1 MLSIFILVSAATTF
15 ARLAHDKN
23 RNRYL
28 WGTIGVASYFLT
40 QIIVGILIGLVKPE
54 LLEENRTINIIGI
67 ACGFMGIGIAY
78 YILKTLPDPT
88 VEVAQNADLLDS
100 HLD

>member
-28 WGTIGVASYFLT
+28 WGTIGVVSYFLT
-40 QIIVGILIGLVKPE
+40 QIIVGIVIGLINPE
-54 LLEENRTINIIGI
+54 LLQETVFINITGV

-88 VEVAQNADLLDS
+88 EEVTSNPNLLDS
-100 HLD
+100 NLD

>member
-28 WGTIGVASYFLT
+28 WGTIGVVSYFLT
-40 QIIVGILIGLVKPE
+40 QIIVGVLIGLVKPE
-54 LLEENRTINIIGI
+54 LLEDNVTINILGMV
-67 ACGFMGIGIAY
+67 CGFIGMGVAY
-78 YILKTLPDPT
+78 YILKTLPDPIE
-88 VEVAQNADLLDS
+88 EVTSNPDLLDS

>member
-28 WGTIGVASYFLT
+28 WGTIGVVSYFLT
-40 QIIVGILIGLVKPE
+40 QIIVGVLIGLVKPE
-54 LLEENRTINIIGI
+54 LLEDNVTINILGMV
-67 ACGFMGIGIAY
+67 CGFIGMGVAY

-88 VEVAQNADLLDS
+88 EEVTSNADLLDTNF
-100 HLD
+100 D

>member
-1 MLSIFILVSAATTF
+1 MLSIFILISAATTF

-28 WGTIGVASYFLT
+28 WGTIGVVSYFFT
-40 QIIVGILIGLVKPE
+40 QIIVGVIIGLAKPE
-54 LLEENRTINIIGI
+54 LLEENLIINIIGM

-88 VEVAQNADLLDS
+88 EEVTSNPDLLDS